1 MADMGV
7 YGSLRHPARD
17 TPSGPA
23 RGRTIVQRVVQ
34 ALVPVRDSEPI
45 GTAMMASLAI
55 AYDTRSPMANGNG
68 GGVTQNI
75 GAGITGRDARRTPP
89 LQSWLALHAPVYRP
103 IKASVGIQAGPS
115 SQPAFPSTGSASP
128 PGLYNALAGMGL
140 PQALSTPQV

>member
-1 MADMGV
+1 MGI

-23 RGRTIVQRVVQ
+23 RGRTIAQRITQV
-34 ALVPVRDSEPI
+34 LVPVQATEPV

-75 GAGITGRDARRTPP
+75 GAGITGRDARRTGA
-89 LQSWLALHAPVYRP
+89 LQSWLGLHAPVARP

-115 SQPAFPSTGSASP
+115 SQPAFPSTGTTSP
-128 PGLYNALAGMGL
+128 PGLYNALAGMSL